1 MKIKRSILSIFIGIL
16 CLNLLQAQDK
26 AEYKFGKITAAD
38 FNLSADKF
46 DSGANALIIADI
58 GTAKFE
64 GNNKGYFTLI
74 FTRFMRVK
82 IINKNGFDIGSR
94 EISLYH
100 NNDGDYDKLYSLKA
114 STFNLENGVI
124 SETKLDDKS
133 VFTQKYNNNIDDK
146 KFTVPALKEG
156 SIFDIEY
163 TVKSPFDSRLM
174 PWSFQGEYPR
184 LWSEYT
190 VTIPPPLHYV
200 MRLQGDG
207 HFDISESKDANI
219 VYIVRE
225 SNGTSS
231 DDTYTIDGPST
242 YKRWVKK
249 NVPAIHE
256 EPFTTTIDNYYSR
269 MTFQLKYIQWSTQ
282 GEMHDQ
288 NSTWNARAKTLM
300 ENANFGQALSNDNN
314 WMTDVLKEILQG
326 SNTEDEKTYKIY
338 CYIRDNFSA
347 VDKPGYNKNDL
358 YARNSLKDVFKKK
371 EGNVADINLLLV
383 AMLRKAEIKAD
394 PVILSTRDNGIAD
407 PSYPLLDEY
416 NYVICE
422 AHPGDKWITLD
433 ASEPYN
439 GYGQLPVSC
448 YNGWG
453 HVINEELPVPI
464 LLTADSLRETSLTN
478 VIIVNDEK
486 GKPSG
491 GYTNVLGKSESNNT
505 RKEIISSSLKD
516 YQKKI
521 QKDLGSDYTIE
532 NFSVDSLKKCD
543 FPLTIHYDFDLK
555 SLSSGDI
562 LYFNPMLDDGY
573 KTNPFKSMNRL
584 YPVEIPFKIDETY
597 MLTMDIPA
605 GYQVDEIPKSVRVA
619 YNEDEGMFEYLIQKG
634 QNNLQMRVHLKLDKA
649 FFPVDEYS
657 TLRDFFAYVVK
668 KENEQIVFKKIR

>member
-1 MKIKRSILSIFIGIL
+1 MKIKKYFLFAIGIL
-16 CLNLLQAQDK
+16 LVYALRAQDK
-26 AEYKFGKITAAD
+26 ADFKFGKITLAD
-38 FNLSADKF
+38 FSLSADKF

-64 GNNKGYFTLI
+64 GNNKGSFTMI

-100 NNDGDYDKLYSLKA
+100 NHDGDYEKLYSLKA

-133 VFTQKYNNNIDDK
+133 VFTQKYNGNIDDK

-156 SIFDIEY
+156 AIFDIEY
-163 TVKSPFDSRLM
+163 TVKSPFDFRLM

-207 HFDISESKDANI
+207 HFDVDERKDANI

-231 DDTYTIDGPST
+231 DDSYTVDGPST
-242 YKRWVKK
+242 YRRWVKK

-256 EPFTTTIDNYYSR
+256 EPYTTTIDNYYSR
-269 MTFQLKYIQWSTQ
+269 MTFQLQYVQWSTE
-282 GEMHDQ
+282 GEKHDQ
-288 NSTWNARAKTLM
+288 NSTWNARSRTLLAD
-300 ENANFGQALSNDNN
+300 EDFGQALSNDNN

-326 SNTEDEKTYKIY
+326 SNTEDNKTYKIY
-338 CYIRDNFSA
+338 CYIRDNFRA
-347 VDKPGYNKNDL
+347 VDKPGYNKNAL
-358 YARNSLKDVFKKK
+358 YTRNSLKDVFKKK
-371 EGNVADINLLLV
+371 EGNVAELNLLLT

-407 PSYPLLDEY
+407 PSYPLLAEY

-422 AHPGDKWITLD
+422 AHPGDKWIALD

-439 GYGQLPVSC
+439 GYGELPVSC

-453 HVINEELPVPI
+453 HVINEEMPVPI
-464 LLTADSLRETSLTN
+464 YLTADSLRESSLTS
-478 VIIVNDEK
+478 VIIINDEK

-491 GYTNVLGKSESNNT
+491 GYTNVLGRSESSDV
-505 RKEIISSSLKD
+505 RKEIIGSSLKD

-521 QKDLGSDYTIE
+521 QTSLGSDYTIE
-532 NFSVDSLKKCD
+532 NFGVDSLKKCE
-543 FPLTIHYDFDLK
+543 FPLTIRYDFDLK
-555 SLSSGDI
+555 SLSNGDI
-562 LYFNPMLDDGY
+562 LYFNPMLSEGY

-584 YPVEIPFKIDETY
+584 YPVEIPYKIDETY
-597 MLTMDIPA
+597 TLTMDIPN
-605 GYQVDEIPKSVRVA
+605 GYQVDELPKSARVA
-619 YNEDEGMFEYLIQKG
+619 YNENEGMFEYLIQKG
-634 QNNLQMRVHLKLDKA
+634 PSNLQMRVHLKLDKA

-657 TLRDFFAYVVK
+657 NLRDFFAFVVK
-668 KENEQIVFKKIR
+668 KENEQIVFKKIH

>member
-1 MKIKRSILSIFIGIL
+1 MKISIRILLVSFGIL
-16 CLNLLQAQDK
+16 CFNLLRAQEKSDF
-26 AEYKFGKITAAD
+26 KFGKITAAD

-46 DSGANALIIADI
+46 DSGANAIIIADI

-64 GNNKGYFTLI
+64 GSNKGFFNLI
-74 FTRFMRVK
+74 FTRFIRVK

-100 NNDGDYDKLYSLKA
+100 DHEGDYEKLYSLRA

-133 VFTQKYNNNIDDK
+133 IFTQKFNNNLDDK
-146 KFTVPALKEG
+146 KFTMPALKEG
-156 SIFDIEY
+156 AIFDIEY
-163 TVKSPFDSRLM
+163 TVKSPFDFRLM

-184 LWSEYT
+184 LWSEFV

-200 MRLQGDG
+200 MRLQGDS
-207 HFDISESKDANI
+207 HFDINETKDANI

-231 DDTYTIDGPST
+231 DDSYTVDGPSL

-256 EPFTTTIDNYYSR
+256 EPFTTTIDNYYSK
-269 MTFQLKYIQWSTQ
+269 MTFQLQYVQWNKESPRH
-282 GEMHDQ
+282 EQ
-288 NSTWNARAKTLM
+288 NSTWTARSRTLL
-300 ENANFGQALSNDNN
+300 EDEDFGKALGNDNN
-314 WMTDVLKEILQG
+314 WMNDLLKEILQG
-326 SNTEDEKTYKIY
+326 STTEDDKTYKIY
-338 CYIRDNFSA
+338 SYIRENFRA
-347 VDKPGYNKNDL
+347 VDKPGYSKNEL
-358 YARNSLKDVFKKK
+358 YTRNSLKDVFKKK
-371 EGNVADINLLLV
+371 EGNVAEVNLLLI

-407 PSYPLLDEY
+407 PSYPLLAEY

-422 AHPGDKWITLD
+422 AHPADKWITLD
-433 ASEPYN
+433 ASDPYN

-453 HVINEELPVPI
+453 HTINEELPVPI
-464 LLTADSLRETSLTN
+464 FLTADSMQEVNVTS
-478 VIIVNDEK
+478 VIIINDEK

-491 GYTNVLGKSESNNT
+491 GYTNILGKSGSSIV
-505 RKEIISSSLKD
+505 RKNINSSSLKD
-516 YQKKI
+516 YEKKI
-521 QKDLGSDYTIE
+521 QTDLGTDFAIE
-532 NFSVDSLKKCD
+532 NFGVDSLKKCD
-543 FPLTIHYDFDLK
+543 YPLTIHYDFDLK

-562 LYFNPMLDDGY
+562 LYFNPMLDEGY

-584 YPVEIPFKIDETY
+584 YPVEMPYKIDETY
-597 MLTMDIPA
+597 VLTMDIPT
-605 GYQVDEIPKSVRVA
+605 GYQVDEMPKSVRVA

-634 QNNLQMRVHLKLDKA
+634 QDNLQMRVHLRLDKA

-657 TLRDFFAYVVK
+657 NLRDFFSFVVK
-668 KENEQIVFKKIR
+668 KENEQIVFKKTH

>member
-1 MKIKRSILSIFIGIL
+1 MKIKKRILLVFFGIL
-16 CLNLLQAQDK
+16 FLHVLQAQDK
-26 AEYKFGKITAAD
+26 ADYKFGKITAAD

-64 GNNKGYFTLI
+64 GNNKGYFNLI

-82 IINKNGFDIGSR
+82 IINKNGFDIGSQ
-94 EISLYH
+94 EISLLH
-100 NNDGDYDKLYSLKA
+100 NHDGDYEKLYSLRA
-114 STFNLENGVI
+114 STFILENGVI

-133 VFTQKYNNNIDDK
+133 VFTQKYNSNIDDK

-156 SIFDIEY
+156 AIFDIEY
-163 TVKSPFDSRLM
+163 TVKSPFDFRLM

-184 LWSEYT
+184 LWSEYV

-200 MRLQGDG
+200 MRLQGND
-207 HFDISESKDANI
+207 HFDINESKDANI

-231 DDTYTIDGPST
+231 DDSYTVDGPSV

-256 EPFTTTIDNYYSR
+256 EPFTTTIDNYYSK
-269 MTFQLKYIQWSTQ
+269 MTFQLQYIQWSN
-282 GEMHDQ
+282 ESPRHEQ
-288 NSTWNARAKTLM
+288 NSTWTARSKTLL
-300 ENANFGQALSNDNN
+300 EDADFGQALGNDNN
-314 WMTDVLKEILQG
+314 WMNDVLKEILQG
-326 SNTEDEKTYKIY
+326 SNTEDDKTYKIY
-338 CYIRDNFSA
+338 CYIRDNFRA
-347 VDKPGYNKNDL
+347 VEKAGYNKNAL
-358 YARNSLKDVFKKK
+358 YTRNSLKDVFKKK
-371 EGNVADINLLLV
+371 EGNVAEINLLLI

-439 GYGQLPVSC
+439 GYGLLPVSC

-464 LLTADSLRETSLTN
+464 YLTADSMREANVTN
-478 VIIVNDEK
+478 VIIINDEK

-491 GYTNVLGKSESNNT
+491 GYSCVLGKSESFGA
-505 RKEIISSSLKD
+505 RKEIIASSLKE
-516 YQKKI
+516 YEKKL
-521 QKDLGSDYTIE
+521 QTQYGSDINLE
-532 NFSVDSLKKCD
+532 NFGVDSLKKYD

-584 YPVEIPFKIDETY
+584 YPVEMPFKIDEIY
-597 MLTMDIPA
+597 LLTMDIPT
-605 GYQVDEIPKSVRVA
+605 GYQIDELPKSVRVA
-619 YNEDEGMFEYLIQKG
+619 YNENEGMFEYLIQKG

-668 KENEQIVFKKIR
+668 KENEQIVFKKTH

>member
-1 MKIKRSILSIFIGIL
+1 MKIKKSIFSVFFGIL
-16 CLNLLQAQDK
+16 YMHMLQAQDK
-26 AEYKFGKITAAD
+26 TDYKFGRITLAD
-38 FNLSADKF
+38 FNLTADKF

-64 GNNKGYFTLI
+64 GNNKGSFTLI
-74 FTRFMRVK
+74 FTHFMRVK

-100 NNDGDYDKLYSLKA
+100 NHDGDYEKLYSLKA

-133 VFTQKYNNNIDDK
+133 VFTQKYNSNIDDK

-156 SIFDIEY
+156 AIFDIEY
-163 TVKSPFDSRLM
+163 TVKSPFDYRLM

-184 LWSEYT
+184 LWSEYV

-207 HFDISESKDANI
+207 HFDVDETKDANI

-231 DDTYTIDGPST
+231 DDSYTIDGTST

-256 EPFTTTIDNYYSR
+256 EPFTTTIDNYYSK
-269 MTFQLKYIQWSTQ
+269 MTFQLQYIQWNNESPRH
-282 GEMHDQ
+282 EQ
-288 NSTWNARAKTLM
+288 NSTWTARSRTLLQD
-300 ENANFGQALSNDNN
+300 EDFGKALSDDNN
-314 WMTDVLKEILQG
+314 WLTDVLKEILQA
-326 SNTEDEKTYKIY
+326 SNTEDDKTYKIY
-338 CYIRDNFSA
+338 CYVRDNFRA
-347 VDKPGYNKNDL
+347 ADNPGYSKNAL
-358 YARNSLKDVFKKK
+358 YTRNSLKEVFKKK
-371 EGNVADINLLLV
+371 EGNVAELNLLLT

-407 PSYPLLDEY
+407 PSYPLLGEY

-422 AHPGDKWITLD
+422 AHPGGKWITLD

-439 GYGQLPVSC
+439 GYGELPVSC

-453 HVINEELPVPI
+453 HVVNEELPVPI
-464 LLTADSLRETSLTN
+464 FLTADSLRESSLTS
-478 VIIVNDEK
+478 VIIINDEK

-491 GYTNVLGKSESNNT
+491 GYTNILGKNESSVA

-521 QKDLGSDYTIE
+521 QTDLGTDFTIE
-532 NFSVDSLKKCD
+532 NFGVDSLKKCD

-562 LYFNPMLDDGY
+562 LYFNPMLIEGY

-584 YPVEIPFKIDETY
+584 YPVEIPYKIDETY
-597 MLTMDIPA
+597 MLTMDIPT

-619 YNEDEGMFEYLIQKG
+619 YNENEGIFEYLIQKG
-634 QNNLQMRVHLKLDKA
+634 QTNLQMRVHLKLDKA

-668 KENEQIVFKKIR
+668 KENEQIVFKKVH

>member
-1 MKIKRSILSIFIGIL
+1 MRIEKHLLLGIGVL
-16 CLNLLQAQDK
+16 CFHLLHAQDK
-26 AEYKFGKITAAD
+26 ADYKFGKITAAD

-58 GTAKFE
+58 GTARFE
-64 GNNKGYFTLI
+64 GNNKGSFTQI

-82 IINKNGFDIGSR
+82 VINKNGFDIGSR

-100 NNDGDYDKLYSLKA
+100 DNDGDYEKLYSLKA

-124 SETKLDDKS
+124 TETKLDDKS
-133 VFTQKYNNNIDDK
+133 VFTQKYNSNIDDK

-156 SIFDIEY
+156 AIFDIEY
-163 TVKSPFDSRLM
+163 TVKSPFEFRLM

-184 LWSEYT
+184 LWSEYV

-207 HFDISESKDANI
+207 HFDINDSKDANI

-225 SNGTSS
+225 SNGAGS
-231 DDTYTIDGPST
+231 DDSYTIDGPST

-249 NVPAIHE
+249 NVPAIRE
-256 EPFTTTIDNYYSR
+256 EPFTTTVDNYYSR
-269 MTFQLKYIQWSTQ
+269 MTFQLQYVQWSKE
-282 GEMHDQ
+282 GEKHDQ
-288 NSTWNARAKTLM
+288 NSTWNARSRTLL
-300 ENANFGQALSNDNN
+300 ADADFGQALSNDNN
-314 WMTDVLKEILQG
+314 WMTDVLNEILQG
-326 SNTEDEKTYKIY
+326 SNTEDDKSYKIY
-338 CYIRDNFSA
+338 CYIRDNFRA

-358 YARNSLKDVFKKK
+358 YTRNSLKEVFKKK

-407 PSYPLLDEY
+407 PSYPLLNEY

-422 AHPGDKWITLD
+422 AHPNDKWVTLD

-439 GYGQLPVSC
+439 GYGQLPTTC

-453 HVINEELPVPI
+453 HVINEEIPVPI
-464 LLTADSLRETSLTN
+464 FLTADSLRETNLTSL
-478 VIIVNDEK
+478 IIINDEK

-491 GYTNVLGKSESNNT
+491 GYTTVLGKSESNT
-505 RKEIISSSLKD
+505 ARKEINSSSLKD

-521 QKDLGSDYTIE
+521 QTDLGSDYTIE
-532 NFSVDSLKKCD
+532 NFGVDSLKKCD
-543 FPLTIHYDFDLK
+543 FPLAIHYDIDLK
-555 SLSSGDI
+555 NLASGDI
-562 LYFNPMLDDGY
+562 TYFNPMLDDGY

-584 YPVEIPFKIDETY
+584 YPVEMPYKIDETY
-597 MLTMDIPA
+597 MLTMDIPT
-605 GYQVDEIPKSVRVA
+605 GYQVDEMPKSVRVA
-619 YNEDEGMFEYLIQKG
+619 YNENEGMFEYLIQKG

-668 KENEQIVFKKIR
+668 KENEQIVFKKVH

>member
-1 MKIKRSILSIFIGIL
+1 MKIRLRILLIFFGIL
-16 CLNLLQAQDK
+16 CLNFLQAQDK
-26 AEYKFGKITAAD
+26 ADYKFGKLTAAD
-38 FNLSADKF
+38 FNLSAEKF

-64 GNNKGYFTLI
+64 GNNKGFFNLI
-74 FTRFMRVK
+74 FTHFMRVK

-100 NNDGDYDKLYSLKA
+100 DHEGDYEKLYSLRA

-133 VFTQKYNNNIDDK
+133 VYTQKYNDHYDDK

-156 SIFDIEY
+156 AIFDIEY
-163 TVKSPFDSRLM
+163 TVKSPFDFRLM

-207 HFDISESKDANI
+207 HFDINESKDANL

-231 DDTYTIDGPST
+231 DDSYTIDGPSV
-242 YKRWVKK
+242 YKRWVKM

-256 EPFTTTIDNYYSR
+256 EPFTTTIDNYYSK
-269 MTFQLKYIQWSTQ
+269 MTFQLQYIQWSK
-282 GEMHDQ
+282 ESEKHDQ
-288 NSTWNARAKTLM
+288 NSTWNAISRSLLAN
-300 ENANFGQALSNDNN
+300 ENFGQALNNDNN

-326 SNTEDEKTYKIY
+326 STSEDDKTYKIY
-338 CYIRDNFSA
+338 CYIRDNFRA
-347 VDKPGYNKNDL
+347 VEKPGYRKNVL

-371 EGNVADINLLLV
+371 EGNVAEINLLLV

-407 PSYPLLDEY
+407 PSYPLEDEY
-416 NYVICE
+416 NYVICD
-422 AHPGDKWITLD
+422 AHPSDKWVTLD

-439 GYGQLPVSC
+439 GYGQLTASC

-453 HVINEELPVPI
+453 HVINEEMPVPI
-464 LLTADSLRETSLTN
+464 FLTADSLRESSLTN
-478 VIIVNDEK
+478 VIIINDEK

-491 GYTNVLGKSESNNT
+491 GYTNILGKSESSDT
-505 RKEIISSSLKD
+505 RKEIISSSIKE

-521 QKDLGSDYTIE
+521 EKDLGSDYTIE
-532 NFSVDSLKKCD
+532 NFGVDSLKKCD

-555 SLSSGDI
+555 SLASGDI
-562 LYFNPMLDDGY
+562 LYFDPMLIDGY

-584 YPVEIPFKIDETY
+584 YPVEIPYKIDETY
-597 MLTMDIPA
+597 LLTMDIPA
-605 GYQVDEIPKSVRVA
+605 GYQVDELPKSVRVA
-619 YNEDEGMFEYLIQKG
+619 YNENEGMFEYLIQKG

-657 TLRDFFAYVVK
+657 NLRDFFSFVVK
-668 KENEQIVFKKIR
+668 KENEQIVFKKVH